1 MKITLKRILIGIVCV
16 LILGMGLIASALWT
30 SDYKTTLHT
39 AKIDWLPS
47 SATDISHKIRTG
59 FGAAEQI
66 ECTLPEK
73 DFLALAAAKEWK
85 IEPAEQCMA
94 SLRIQ
99 ELQKLRI
106 IPNIGPVDV
115 VLKGYKYQSIA
126 SNGGGISVWYDTD
139 LQRMIYATSHR

>member
-1 MKITLKRILIGIVCV
+1 MKITLKRILIGTACI
-16 LILGMGLIASALWT
+16 LILLMGLIASAFWT

-47 SATDISHKIRTG
+47 SATDVSQKIRTG
-59 FGAAEQI
+59 FGASEQI
-66 ECTLPEK
+66 ECTMPEK

-85 IEPAEQCMA
+85 VEPAEQCAA

-99 ELQKLRI
+99 ELPKLRTV
-106 IPNIGPVDV
+106 PVVGPVDI
-115 VLKGYKYQSIA
+115 LLRGYKYQSIA
-126 SNGGGISVWYDTD
+126 SNGGGVSVWYDSD